1 MVLFINIFAI
11 LIFIFLPLLIVT
23 FFLDQTFFII
33 GLILF
38 ASLIL
43 ISILLSTYKYN
54 WQHYWITNKRVVEQ
68 TGLIGHTIISVPLE
82 RISDIILTRSFI
94 EKVLGYGSLQIQ
106 TLAGQLTYGKSYG
119 SELSLSAVPNPE
131 ETQQLIFKLIEEK
144 RRSERLAF

>member
-1 MVLFINIFAI
+1 
-11 LIFIFLPLLIVT
+11 
-23 FFLDQTFFII
+23 
-33 GLILF
+33 LILF